1 MQKSTG
7 FHVGILP
14 DMLKKD
20 AARILDLVFF
30 QIKK

>member
-14 DMLKKD
+14 DILKKD
-20 AARILDLVFF
+20 AVRILDLV
-30 QIKK
+30 ILL